1 MNDTHTLRRPP
12 KQTPT
17 LYSQD
22 GLGENALAFA
32 HYFLPGSGADWYI
45 TEYNPAEDIAFGWA
59 EIVPGCGEWG
69 YISIAELE
77 EISLP
82 LVIDLGGEKLK
93 SKYLMRVELDLYWN
107 VRPMREVLA
116 NRQ

>member
-1 MNDTHTLRRPP
+1 MNDAHTLRRPP
-12 KQTPT
+12 KHTPS
-17 LYSQD
+17 LYSQEE
-22 GLGENALAFA
+22 LGENALSFA

-59 EIVPGCGEWG
+59 EIIPGCGEWG
-69 YISIAELE
+69 YVSISELE
-77 EISLP
+77 QLSVP

-93 SKYLMRVELDLYWN
+93 SKYELKVELDLHWN